1 VADQGIRQVAGA
13 AYLVRQIG
21 ASASGALALAGL
33 LSRAVWHTFL
43 FHFGLLLERRGR
55 ALVETVFPFTAPTAE
70 RDIFEAV
77 SFEEFWTW
85 LLRHY
90 LRPVHLNLARLHG
103 MCDEQEQVHD
113 RQ

>member
-1 VADQGIRQVAGA
+1 
-13 AYLVRQIG
+13 
-21 ASASGALALAGL
+21 
-33 LSRAVWHTFL
+33 
-43 FHFGLLLERRGR
+43 
-55 ALVETVFPFTAPTAE
+55 VETVFPFTAPTAE

-103 MCDEQEQVHD
+103 MCDEQEQVRWWSAARTPRLPTTPATHHSTSLLD
-113 RQ
+113 TTAAT